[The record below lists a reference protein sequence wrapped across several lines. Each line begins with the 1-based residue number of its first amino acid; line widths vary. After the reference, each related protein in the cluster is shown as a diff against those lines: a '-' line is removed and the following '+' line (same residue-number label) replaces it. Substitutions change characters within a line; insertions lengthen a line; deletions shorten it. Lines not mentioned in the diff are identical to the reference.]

1 MAGRRKLV
9 PSRPL
14 VYPIHEVTM
23 SSQRILGQ
31 FEMAGTKCRSQVT
44 GHRKCNKKVRH
55 CWACHVYLFVSFPV
69 TSRSGICLAS
79 TMLPVV
85 LRVKELN
92 GESYT
97 LYHRLH
103 LPVNTPAQ
111 NMFSHDAKRL
121 GFTAGTKRR
130 PQVTGPGLFICFT
143 GHRKCN
149 KKVRHCWA
157 FYVYLFVSF
166 PVTSQSGICLALTML
181 PVVLRVKKL
190 SGPFRFVA
198 AYIDVF
204 IVNIKLSDSIL

>member
-1 MAGRRKLV
+1 MEKNYFPVLLSVRALLVKL
-9 PSRPL
+9 P
-14 VYPIHEVTM
+14 
-23 SSQRILGQ
+23 
-31 FEMAGTKCRSQVT
+31 
-44 GHRKCNKKVRH
+44 KCNKHKKVTLPINF
-55 CWACHVYLFVSFPV
+55 ACKPGLPFNLLARV
-69 TSRSGICLAS
+69 TLA
-79 TMLPVV
+79 
-85 LRVKELN
+85 
-92 GESYT
+92 
-97 LYHRLH
+97 
-103 LPVNTPAQ
+103 A
-111 NMFSHDAKRL
+111 
-121 GFTAGTKRR
+121 AGTKRR